1 MARYRNSRIIP
12 IILIVFISVIAIAAL
27 VSLARAVFFSGTPQT
42 AEQVDVS
49 REALLST
56 DADRRVT
63 MTVRGPIV
71 ADESFQSYRI
81 TVTPNARSLVTY
93 TGYLDRVVDEVRLPN
108 NTAAYEQFV
117 FALDRAEL
125 ARGEAFT
132 GDRND
137 VRGICATGRVVEFA
151 IINKEEVVKQLWTST
166 CRGSVG
172 SLDAS
177 VDQLTNLFVSQIPSG
192 RTTINKIN
200 L

>member
-1 MARYRNSRIIP
+1 MARYRNSRIVP
-12 IILIVFISVIAIAAL
+12 IILIVVVSVIAIAAL

-49 REALLST
+49 RDALLAT

-71 ADESFQSYRI
+71 ADEAFQSYRI
-81 TVTPNARSLVTY
+81 TVTPSARSLVTY
-93 TGYLDRVVDEVRLPN
+93 NGYLDRVVDEVRLAN

-151 IINKEEVVKQLWTST
+151 IINKDEIVKQLWTST
-166 CRGSVG
+166 CRGSTG

-177 VDQLTNLFVSQIPSG
+177 VDQLTNLFVSQIPGG

>member
-27 VSLARAVFFSGTPQT
+27 VSLARAVFFSGTPQA

-49 REALLST
+49 RDALLRT
-56 DADRRVT
+56 DADRSVI

-81 TVTPNARSLVTY
+81 TVTPNARTLVTY
-93 TGYLDRVVDEVRLPN
+93 NGYLDRVVDEVRLPN
-108 NTAAYEQFV
+108 NVAAYEEFV

-125 ARGEAFT
+125 SRGESLL
-132 GDRND
+132 GDLND

-151 IINKEEVVKQLWTST
+151 ILNKQDIVKQLWTST
-166 CRGSVG
+166 CRGSTG

-177 VDQLTNLFVSQIPSG
+177 VDQLTNLFVSQIPDA

>member
-27 VSLARAVFFSGTPQT
+27 VSLARAVFFSGTPQ
-42 AEQVDVS
+42 AVEQVDVS
-49 REALLST
+49 REALLKT
-56 DADRRVT
+56 DADRSVT

-81 TVTPNARSLVTY
+81 TVTPSARTLITY
-93 TGYLDRVVDEVRLPN
+93 NGYLDRVVDEVRLPN
-108 NTAAYEQFV
+108 NVAAYEQFV

-151 IINKEEVVKQLWTST
+151 IINKQDVVKQLWTST

-177 VDQLTNLFVSQIPSG
+177 VDQLTNLFVSQIPGG
-192 RTTINKIN
+192 RSAINKIN

>member
-93 TGYLDRVVDEVRLPN
+93 TGYLDRVVDEIRLPN

>member
-1 MARYRNSRIIP
+1 MARYRNSRIVP
-12 IILIVFISVIAIAAL
+12 IILIVLVSVIAIAAL

-42 AEQVDVS
+42 SEQVDVS
-49 REALLST
+49 REALLAT
-56 DADRRVT
+56 DLDRRVT

-71 ADESFQSYRI
+71 ADEAFQSYRI
-81 TVTPNARSLVTY
+81 TVTPSARSLITY
-93 TGYLDRVVDEVRLPN
+93 NGYLDRVVDEVRFAN
-108 NTAAYEQFV
+108 NTPAYEQFV

-132 GDRND
+132 DDRND

-151 IINKEEVVKQLWTST
+151 IINKEDVVKQLWTST
-166 CRGSVG
+166 CRGSAG